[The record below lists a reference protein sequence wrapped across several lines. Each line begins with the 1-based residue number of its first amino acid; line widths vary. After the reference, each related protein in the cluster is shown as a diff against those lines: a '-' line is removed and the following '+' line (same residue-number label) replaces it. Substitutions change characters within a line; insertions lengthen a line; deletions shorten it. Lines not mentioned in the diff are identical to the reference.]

1 MRSAANGP
9 SAPGTDYPEAVGLT
23 PARWDPDEDASGGR
37 WFREFVE
44 RLRRHKGLVLAVM
57 GVGTLATFLVVSQ
70 LTPRYS
76 ARTMILVGVPETNVV
91 DVEDVV
97 RGLRTDRATIESE
110 LQVLKSRSLAGKV
123 ADKLGLVQEPAFNP
137 RLRPPRRT
145 VGSMLAMLN
154 PLRWIPP
161 DWRTALSGADPA
173 EPPAP
178 PTPEEIER
186 RTRAG
191 VVSRVQ
197 AAVSTRIQGRSRVI
211 AVTARST
218 DPKLAAALANTISDL
233 YLLEQLDAKFEAT
246 RRATDWLNDRVRE
259 LRLQVEASER
269 AVEEY
274 RREHG
279 LVQGKDTTVTEQQIS
294 EITTQLILARTKTA
308 EAEARLRQIRSLV
321 DSEGGVES
329 VADVLASPLIH
340 RLREQE
346 TDVAR
351 QAAEM
356 ATELGARHPRMIN
369 IIAELEEVRAK
380 LEAEVEKIVR
390 GLTNELEVARIR
402 ERTLDRN
409 LENLKAV
416 AARTNTAQGR
426 LRVLEREAAANRDLF
441 DTVLARWKETGRQD
455 EIQHADAR
463 IISYAEVPRRPSS
476 PKKARIVGAAWVF
489 FTFFGI
495 VLVFLVEQLDSGFR
509 SSEQIEDMTGVG
521 TLSLIPLLT
530 ILRAGTRGPTDY
542 VMKKPASSFAESLRT
557 LFTGVLISR
566 ADGAPKSILVTSSL
580 PEEGK
585 TTIAV
590 SLARLLARSGRQV
603 LLVDADLRRSG
614 AGKLFGLAN
623 EPGLVQLLGV
633 SVGAFTEMI
642 HRDPDSNLN
651 VLPAGRGSPPN
662 SSELLGSSRMQS
674 LLPMLCDTYDLVI
687 VDSPPVHVVSDARI
701 LARMVDTTVFVVRWA
716 AIRREVATLALRQI
730 VESGASLAGVA
741 LSMVNVRKNARY
753 GYGDSGYY
761 YGYGSSRKYRR
772 YYTE

>member
-1 MRSAANGP
+1 MIAIN
-9 SAPGTDYPEAVGLT
+9 
-23 PARWDPDEDASGGR
+23 
-37 WFREFVE
+37 
-44 RLRRHKGLVLAVM
+44 
-57 GVGTLATFLVVSQ
+57 
-70 LTPRYS
+70 
-76 ARTMILVGVPETNVV
+76 ART
-91 DVEDVV
+91 
-97 RGLRTDRATIESE
+97 
-110 LQVLKSRSLAGKV
+110 
-123 ADKLGLVQEPAFNP
+123 
-137 RLRPPRRT
+137 
-145 VGSMLAMLN
+145 
-154 PLRWIPP
+154 
-161 DWRTALSGADPA
+161 
-173 EPPAP
+173 
-178 PTPEEIER
+178 
-186 RTRAG
+186 
-191 VVSRVQ
+191 
-197 AAVSTRIQGRSRVI
+197 
-211 AVTARST
+211 T
-218 DPKLAAALANTISDL
+218 DPKLAAALANTVSDL

-246 RRATDWLNDRVRE
+246 RRATDWLNDRVGE

-279 LVQGKDTTVTEQQIS
+279 LVQGKGTTVTEQQIS

-351 QAAEM
+351 RAAEM
-356 ATELGARHPRMIN
+356 ATELGPRHPRMIN
-369 IIAELEEVRAK
+369 ITAELEEVRAK
-380 LEAEVEKIVR
+380 LGAEVEKIVR

-409 LENLKAV
+409 LENLKVV

-463 IISYAEVPRRPSS
+463 IISYAEVPRGPSS
-476 PKKARIVGAAWVF
+476 PKKARIVGAAWAF
-489 FTFFGI
+489 STFLGI

-509 SSEQIEDMTGVG
+509 SSEQIEDMTGIG

-530 ILRAGTRGPTDY
+530 MLRAGTKGPTDY

-566 ADGAPKSILVTSSL
+566 VDDAPKSILVTSSL

-603 LLVDADLRRSG
+603 LLLDADLRRSG
-614 AGKLFGLAN
+614 AGKLLGLAN
-623 EPGLVQLLGV
+623 EPRTRPAPGSERGHV
-633 SVGAFTEMI
+633 
-642 HRDPDSNLN
+642 HRCDPPRPGFGSERA
-651 VLPAGRGSPPN
+651 AGRPGSPPN
-662 SSELLGSSRMQS
+662 SSELLGSSRMKS

-687 VDSPPVHVVSDARI
+687 IDSPPVHVVSDARI